1 MTVPAGVGGALPGV
15 PAAGAVLRLRG
26 RDLGP
31 EHPVVMAVVNRT
43 PDSFYAPARHDD
55 AGADAAVARAQE
67 EGADIVDLGGVR
79 AGRGPRVEPDEEIA
93 RVVPLVER
101 VRRRHPDLLVS
112 VDTWRASVA
121 RAAADAGADLVNDT
135 WAGHDPALVEVA
147 AERGL
152 GIVCSHT
159 GGARPRTDPFRVAY
173 PLPDERAREARTES
187 RPESRNGSGA
197 AAFDD
202 PLDGV
207 LDDVIATVGAAARR
221 AVALGIDP
229 RSVLVDPTHDF
240 GKTTWHSLH
249 LVRRTTALVDLGFPV
264 LMAFSRKDFVG
275 ESLDLPA
282 EERLEGTLAA
292 TAVAAWLGARVFR
305 AHDVRATRRTLDMV
319 ATIRG
324 ERPPARVVRGI
335 A

>member
-1 MTVPAGVGGALPGV
+1 MNGV
-15 PAAGAVLRLRG
+15 PPTGAPLRLRG
-26 RDLGP
+26 RDVG
-31 EHPVVMAVVNRT
+31 HDAPVVMAVVNRT

-55 AGADAAVARAQE
+55 ASADEAVARAVD

-79 AGRGPRVEPDEEIA
+79 AGRGPRVETDEEID
-93 RVVPLVER
+93 RVIPLVER
-101 VRRRHPDLLVS
+101 VRRRHPDVLVS
-112 VDTWRASVA
+112 VDTWRADVA
-121 RAAADAGADLVNDT
+121 RAAADAGADLINDT
-135 WAGHDPALVEVA
+135 WAGHDPTLVEVA

-159 GGARPRTDPFRVAY
+159 GGARPRTDPFRVEY
-173 PLPDERAREARTES
+173 PATP
-187 RPESRNGSGA
+187 GG
-197 AAFDD
+197 D

-207 LDDVIATVGAAARR
+207 LDDVVRTVSAAAQR
-221 AVALGIDP
+221 ALALGID
-229 RSVLVDPTHDF
+229 RASILVDPTHDF
-240 GKTTWHSLH
+240 GKNTWHSLH
-249 LVRRTTALVDLGFPV
+249 LVRRTEALVALGFPV
-264 LMAFSRKDFVG
+264 LMALSRKDFVG

-324 ERPPARVVRGI
+324 DRAPARTVRGL

>member
-1 MTVPAGVGGALPGV
+1 VSVVPPAGAL
-15 PAAGAVLRLRG
+15 LRLRG
-26 RDLGP
+26 RVVGP
-31 EHPVVMAVVNRT
+31 DRPVVMAVVNRT
-43 PDSFYAPARHDD
+43 PDSFYAPARYDD
-55 AGADAAVARAQE
+55 AAADDAVARAVD

-79 AGRGPRVEPDEEIA
+79 AGRGPRVEADEEIA
-93 RVVPLVER
+93 RVIPLVER

-112 VDTWRASVA
+112 VDTWRAEVA

-135 WAGHDPALVEVA
+135 WAGHDPELVEVA

-159 GGARPRTDPFRVAY
+159 GGALPRTDPFRVEY
-173 PLPDERAREARTES
+173 PATP
-187 RPESRNGSGA
+187 GS
-197 AAFDD
+197 D
-202 PLDGV
+202 PMDGV
-207 LDDVIATVGAAARR
+207 LDDVVRTVSAAAQR
-221 AVALGIDP
+221 AVSLGIDP
-229 RSVLVDPTHDF
+229 ASILVDPTHDF
-240 GKTTWHSLH
+240 GKNTWHSLH
-249 LVRRTTALVDLGFPV
+249 LVRRTEALVALGHPV
-264 LMAFSRKDFVG
+264 LMALSRKDFVG

-324 ERPPARVVRGI
+324 DRAPARAVRGLV
-335 A
+335 

>member
-1 MTVPAGVGGALPGV
+1 MTAVPPAG
-15 PAAGAVLRLRG
+15 AALRLRG
-26 RDLGP
+26 RLIGP
-31 EHPVVMAVVNRT
+31 DRPEVMAVVNRT
-43 PDSFYAPARHDD
+43 PDSFYAPARYDD
-55 AGADAAVARAQE
+55 ASADDAVARAVDD
-67 EGADIVDLGGVR
+67 GADIVDLGGVR
-79 AGRGPRVEPDEEIA
+79 AGRGPRVEVAEELA
-93 RVVPLVER
+93 RVIPLVAR

-112 VDTWRASVA
+112 VDTWRAEVA
-121 RAAADAGADLVNDT
+121 RAAADEGADLVNDT
-135 WAGHDPALVEVA
+135 WAGHDPTLMEVA

-173 PLPDERAREARTES
+173 PAARESE
-187 RPESRNGSGA
+187 
-197 AAFDD
+197 

-207 LDDVIATVGAAARR
+207 LDDVVDTLAAAARR

-229 RSVLVDPTHDF
+229 ASILVDPTHDF
-240 GKTTWHSLH
+240 GKNTWHSLH
-249 LVRRTTALVDLGFPV
+249 LVRRTEALVALGHPV
-264 LMAFSRKDFVG
+264 LMALSRKDFVG

-282 EERLEGTLAA
+282 EDRLEGTLAA

-305 AHDVRATRRTLDMV
+305 THDVRATRRTLDMV

-324 ERPPARVVRGI
+324 DRAPARTVRGL